1 MRTDR
6 TATDTPTIIHIQG
19 KAAELGIEALV
30 KKTEK
35 ENIQISQTENIQT
48 LLELK
53 LDVKNKLKSHLVHQ
67 R

>member
-1 MRTDR
+1 MRTNR

-19 KAAELGIEALV
+19 KAAELGIGALV

-35 ENIQISQTENIQT
+35 ENIQVSQTENIQT

>member
-1 MRTDR
+1 MRTNR
-6 TATDTPTIIHIQG
+6 TATDNPTIIHIQG
-19 KAAELGIEALV
+19 EAAELGKEGLV

>member
-1 MRTDR
+1 MRKNR
-6 TATDTPTIIHIQG
+6 TATDNPTIIHIQLG
-19 KAAELGIEALV
+19 KDALV